1 MVRIA
6 LLFLLS
12 ANLYAA
18 EAGVDMDT
26 AATVYQAA
34 AVREQVRVSLR
45 SMPAKMRRMFAS
57 DDSAS
62 LSAEQL
68 DAVESAA
75 ARGFRVDV
83 FEPPAIAALAAG
95 LDAASVRDTL
105 AFLRG
110 NTGRRMVAADVA
122 LAELD
127 AATLDMIA
135 SGELAAASGANRD
148 VLFDKL
154 EIATRSV
161 DSAVQIYLTVARA
174 LAIGTAIG
182 SGMDPIAAEQRVNRN
197 ADAAMRAELAQRMQ
211 EPLRRSLA
219 YGYRDLS
226 NADLHKML
234 SFLGTRAGERYT
246 NAYVA
251 AMNAGFDAMGRRCG
265 EQIGES
271 WHDLA
276 KAQRA
281 TTTRPGAPQ
290 PESPQP
296 ASPLPASP

>member
-1 MVRIA
+1 MIRIA

-12 ANLYAA
+12 ASLCAKLCAA
-18 EAGVDMDT
+18 ESGVDMDT
-26 AATVYQAA
+26 AATVYQEAA
-34 AVREQVRVSLR
+34 IRDQVRASLR

-57 DDSAS
+57 DDSAG
-62 LSAEQL
+62 LSTEQL

-75 ARGFRVDV
+75 AHGFRIDV
-83 FEPPAIAALAAG
+83 FEPPAIAMLAAG
-95 LDAASVRDTL
+95 LDAASVKETL

-110 NTGRRMVAADVA
+110 SPGRRMVAADAA
-122 LAELD
+122 LAEFD

-135 SGELAAASGANRD
+135 SGELAVSSSRGRD
-148 VLFDKL
+148 ALFDRI
-154 EIATRSV
+154 EAATRSV
-161 DSAVQIYLTVARA
+161 DSAVQIYLTVARG

-182 SGMDPIAAEQRVNRN
+182 SGMDPLAAEQRVTRN
-197 ADAAMRAELAQRMQ
+197 ADATMRADLAQHMQ

-226 NADLHKML
+226 NGDLHKML
-234 SFLGTRAGERYT
+234 SFLGSRAGERYT
-246 NAYVA
+246 NAYMA

-276 KAQRA
+276 RAQRA
-281 TTTRPGAPQ
+281 PAARPAT
-290 PESPQP
+290 PQP
-296 ASPLPASP
+296 ASP

>member
-12 ANLYAA
+12 VNICAA
-18 EAGVDMDT
+18 EPSVDMDT

-34 AVREQVRVSLR
+34 AIRDQVRASLH
-45 SMPAKMRRMFAS
+45 SMPEKMRRMFAS
-57 DDSAS
+57 DDSTG
-62 LSAEQL
+62 LTTQHL
-68 DAVESAA
+68 DAVEHAA
-75 ARGFRVDV
+75 ERGFRIDV

-95 LDAASVRDTL
+95 LDAASDRDTL
-105 AFLRG
+105 AFLRS
-110 NTGRRMVAADVA
+110 NAGRRMVAADVA

-135 SGELAAASGANRD
+135 SGELAAASNSNRD
-148 VLFDKL
+148 ALFDKL
-154 EIATRSV
+154 VVATRSV
-161 DSAVQIYLTVARA
+161 DSAVQIYLTVARG

-182 SGMDPIAAEQRVNRN
+182 SGMDPIAAEQRVNKN
-197 ADAAMRAELAQRMQ
+197 ADATMRAELAQRMQ
-211 EPLRRSLA
+211 GPLRRSLA

-226 NADLHKML
+226 SADLHKLL
-234 SFLGTRAGERYT
+234 SFLGTTAGQRYT
-246 NAYVA
+246 DAYIA

-276 KAQRA
+276 KAQRDAAPRPA
-281 TTTRPGAPQ
+281 TPEPAAP
-290 PESPQP
+290 
-296 ASPLPASP
+296 